1 LHVIDQFHQEGHTKC
16 SEAFFLS
23 LFKKYP
29 GPFKYMADSAA
40 ETGNSQLR
48 SIEKMARYMRQEN
61 LMDLVRLKLEIQ
73 NRIRIRK
80 LSLDM
85 RQATTTP
92 EFDPIAELEKICE
105 RKFV

>member
-1 LHVIDQFHQEGHTKC
+1 
-16 SEAFFLS
+16 
-23 LFKKYP
+23 
-29 GPFKYMADSAA
+29 
-40 ETGNSQLR
+40 
-48 SIEKMARYMRQEN
+48 
-61 LMDLVRLKLEIQ
+61 MDLVRLKLEIQ